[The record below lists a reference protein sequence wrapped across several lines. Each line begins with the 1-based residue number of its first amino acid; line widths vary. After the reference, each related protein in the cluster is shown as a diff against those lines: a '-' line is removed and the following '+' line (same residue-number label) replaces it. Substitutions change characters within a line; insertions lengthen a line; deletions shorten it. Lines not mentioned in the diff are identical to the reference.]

1 MSLFEDQYKT
11 INEVSEGTFR
21 DKGSKF
27 VAYSYPFTDENKLK
41 DILSDINSMHPKARH
56 HCYAYRLGMDRSVFR
71 LNDDNEPAGS
81 AGRPILNTLLS
92 NDLTNILVIVVRYFG
107 GTLLGIPGLINAY
120 KTATQESINNAEI
133 IEKNQK
139 DIYIINF
146 DYLQMNNVMRIIKEE
161 DLDIVSQIFDNNCKI
176 EVSIRTSLVNRVT
189 ANLSTLPKLKLKYLK
204 TI

>member
-11 INEVSEGTFR
+11 INEPSEGIFR

-27 VAYSYPFTDENKLK
+27 IAYSYPFTDENKLK
-41 DILSDINSMHPKARH
+41 DILSDIKSLHPKARH

-71 LNDDNEPAGS
+71 INDDNEPAGS
-81 AGRPILNTLLS
+81 AGRPILNTLLA

-120 KTATQESINNAEI
+120 KSATQESINNVTI
-133 IEKNQK
+133 VEKYQK
-139 DIYIINF
+139 DLYRIEF
-146 DYLQMNNVMRIIKEE
+146 DYLQMNNVMRIIKDES
-161 DLDIVSQIFDNNCKI
+161 LDIQSQNFDNNCKMEI
-176 EVSIRTSLVNRVT
+176 AIRTSLVNRVT
-189 ANLSTLPKLKLKYLK
+189 ANLSALSDIKLKYLT